1 MNSSKLPILFS
12 AGIAFCLNAFTPALS
27 LPVIGGLGGDAKAR
41 ADNAANQI
49 RDKWALVVGVSHFQD
64 SSIGSLDVGVKNAL
78 ELARVLKNPDIGKFP
93 ADHVASLLGA
103 RATKSGIESVIAK
116 NWLAKK
122 ALPSD
127 LVVLYFAT
135 KVLIDTDGKG
145 ASLCAYDT
153 LASEPAVSGIDLEE
167 LLTDV
172 RRRIQTPNVTPNI
185 VCILDTQPASASELQ
200 ATQDVI
206 EQIAK
211 KSGVTILS
219 ASRSLGPSLGT
230 TATHNSLFTYYI
242 SEALTN
248 STGQMPL
255 AMVANYAIAKI
266 EEQTKPQGDYK
277 QVAVF
282 ACPGADKHMAAC
294 VLGIPSAMKKS
305 FAMGHPMNQLMLD
318 RPDLVVSRR
327 LLAQAQT
334 KKTPSK
340 TEVDDD
346 DDDAGSGHA
355 DFSGYITK
363 MKQDIQSKW
372 QPPKGF
378 EDEQVTTVFTIKR
391 DGTIVDPQITQGS
404 GKDAVDKSALEALQ
418 KASPLA
424 PLPPGAPKFVQMR
437 YQFQW
442 HVKRQ

>member
-1 MNSSKLPILFS
+1 M
-12 AGIAFCLNAFTPALS
+12 AFCLNAVGPARA
-27 LPVIGGLGGDAKAR
+27 LPVIGGLGGDAKAK
-41 ADNAANQI
+41 ADSAANQI
-49 RDKWALVVGVSHFQD
+49 RDKWALVVGVGHFQD
-64 SSIGSLDVGVKNAL
+64 SSIGSMEVGVKNAL
-78 ELARVLKNPDIGKFP
+78 EFARVLKNPDIGKFP
-93 ADHVASLLGA
+93 TDHVASLLGA
-103 RATKSGIESVIAK
+103 RATKSSIENIIAK

-127 LVVLYFAT
+127 LVLLYFST
-135 KVLIDTDGKG
+135 KLIIDTDGKG
-145 ASLCAYDT
+145 VSLCAFDT
-153 LASEPAVSGIDLEE
+153 LSSEPALSGIDLEE

-172 RRRIQTPNVTPNI
+172 RRRIQTPNVAPNI
-185 VCILDTQPASASELQ
+185 VCVLDTAPANSSEMQ
-200 ATQDVI
+200 ATQSLVEEI
-206 EQIAK
+206 SK
-211 KSGVTILS
+211 KSGVTIFA
-219 ASRSLGPSLGT
+219 ASRSLGSSLGT

-242 SEALTN
+242 SEALSN
-248 STGQMPL
+248 SAGQMPL
-255 AMVANYAIAKI
+255 SAVAKYVAAKI
-266 EEQTKPQGDYK
+266 EEQTKPVGDYK
-277 QVAVF
+277 QVAVL
-282 ACPGADKHMAAC
+282 ACPDANKQMTAC
-294 VLGIPSAMKKS
+294 VLGVPTILKKS
-305 FAMGHPMNQLMLD
+305 FSMGHPMNHLMVD

-327 LLAQAQT
+327 LLAQAPT

-424 PLPPGAPKFVQMR
+424 PLPAGAPKSVQMR